1 MDRTNNIT
9 YAIITLHKLYLS
21 ARPLYYIN
29 ARPLYYINPRSAFD
43 FKDIETFFN
52 LYDKIE
58 FRKKVGFVFLS

>member
-1 MDRTNNIT
+1 MDRTDNIT
-9 YAIITLHKLYLS
+9 YTIITMHKNHLS
-21 ARPLYYIN
+21 L
-29 ARPLYYINPRSAFD
+29 RPLYYINPRSAFN